1 MIPLAAWTGMQH
13 LLGSFAESLSSLL
26 LALADARWYLCLHSV
41 VELVAKLDERD
52 KESTEEIMFK
62 GS

>member
-1 MIPLAAWTGMQH
+1 MQH